1 MIPSTN
7 DYQKSYKKKKKEKTS
22 TTFAK
27 KCLNINILMI
37 KAMAKVRTIVIMLVN
52 KEVLCIAYVIL
63 TFSKSEEIL
72 VVFHDGLNHDY
83 HFIIKQVAKE
93 FEVEFNSL
101 GDNTKKYKTFSVPV
115 TKKVKRVDENGRETI
130 KTISFRLQFIDSA
143 RLKGSSLSNVV
154 NNRAEG
160 IRKTKI
166 YMDMIIANVKR
177 VDLNTKIVSAVLN
190 RQTLNI
196 MIY

>member
-37 KAMAKVRTIVIMLVN
+37 KAMAKLRTIVIMLVN

-130 KTISFRLQFIDSA
+130 KPYPLDYNLLIVQDLREAHCQMLLIIVLKEFVKLKFIW
-143 RLKGSSLSNVV
+143 
-154 NNRAEG
+154 
-160 IRKTKI
+160 T
-166 YMDMIIANVKR
+166 
-177 VDLNTKIVSAVLN
+177 
-190 RQTLNI
+190 
-196 MIY
+196 

>member
-37 KAMAKVRTIVIMLVN
+37 KAMAKLRTIVIMLVN
-52 KEVLCIAYVIL
+52 IEVLCIPYVIL